1 MGRFLLGWEDLCS
14 NGKICAPMGRFV
26 LKWEDLCSNGKICA
40 RMGRFVLGW
49 EDFCSDGKIFDRMG
63 RFGLGW
69 EDLCLD
75 GKDVFVCSSACKLHS
90 WLLTALKSLTHS
102 DRFKHN
108 GELAKIMDKN
118 HFNSKMYILS
128 WTSSGEQPMR
138 ASE

>member
-1 MGRFLLGWEDLCS
+1 M
-14 NGKICAPMGRFV
+14 
-26 LKWEDLCSNGKICA
+26 
-40 RMGRFVLGW
+40 LGW

-63 RFGLGW
+63 RFGLGREDLCSDGKIFARTKRSLIGW

-75 GKDVFVCSSACKLHS
+75 GKGVFVRSSACKLHS

-128 WTSSGEQPMR
+128 WTSSGEQPIR